1 MHETTPAL
9 RKAAILIAALDPQTA
24 DRLLAQM
31 SADQAALVRR
41 AVADLAEIE
50 PEEQSDVIDEFFRIG
65 PISAPTLGIDDAHA
79 RPAPHSPRPSAAR
92 DDDEVTWEGSDRDS
106 AAGPFDFL
114 QETHTQRITPL
125 LQDEHPQTI
134 AVVISHL
141 APDRAAEVL
150 DTLQS
155 ELQVDVIRRLVDLD
169 QAHPEVVRDIER
181 GLKSRIVA
189 HVRDERRRC
198 AGMKAVSGILAAA
211 RPRTKRAI
219 LSNLALHDG
228 RLAGRLVRRK
238 FDFEDL
244 GRLELDALAAVV
256 AAVPNE
262 VLLLALAT
270 AAPELTNRLLRTLP
284 TTEARAMRRSLDTLG
299 PTRLSDVEQAQAE
312 LARVAQQLEREGRIE
327 ILVGQEL
334 V

>member
-1 MHETTPAL
+1 
-9 RKAAILIAALDPQTA
+9 
-24 DRLLAQM
+24 
-31 SADQAALVRR
+31 
-41 AVADLAEIE
+41 
-50 PEEQSDVIDEFFRIG
+50 
-65 PISAPTLGIDDAHA
+65 
-79 RPAPHSPRPSAAR
+79 
-92 DDDEVTWEGSDRDS
+92 
-106 AAGPFDFL
+106 L

-169 QAHPEVVRDIER
+169 EAHPEVVRDIER